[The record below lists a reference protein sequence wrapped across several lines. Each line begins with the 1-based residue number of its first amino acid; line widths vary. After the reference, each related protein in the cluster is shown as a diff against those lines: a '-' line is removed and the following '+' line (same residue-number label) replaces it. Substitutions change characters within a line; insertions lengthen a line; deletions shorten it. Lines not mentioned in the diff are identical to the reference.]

1 MNKTE
6 GSVEAKH
13 GKKMIEVKVRFWV
26 NDIAKEKGKI
36 IPKECWDSG
45 MVRVTANRFHGIKA
59 EYPTPFNSLMQL
71 TAVIERVLRASKI
84 KLHHSR
90 RSKQYYRC
98 SS

>member
-1 MNKTE
+1 MNKTKRP
-6 GSVEAKH
+6 VEAKY

-45 MVRVTANRFHGIKA
+45 MVRITANQFHGIKA

-71 TAVIERVLRASKI
+71 TAVIERVLVASKI
-84 KLHHSR
+84 KLHHSN
-90 RSKQYYRC
+90 RSSRYYKRP
-98 SS
+98 